1 MYLPLLLKKC
11 KSITFFQN
19 ILLTLLEFKTV
30 YIHVYITNCSQKDRQ
45 NLIYVNKVFGAA
57 SIVFFQQKKTS
68 VKCMEQETDWV
79 PVPLQNMYQGV
90 LLQSTQSD
98 PQGNL
103 SGMRDPSFA
112 RSSPPSDHHS
122 QQS

>member
-1 MYLPLLLKKC
+1 
-11 KSITFFQN
+11 
-19 ILLTLLEFKTV
+19 
-30 YIHVYITNCSQKDRQ
+30 
-45 NLIYVNKVFGAA
+45 
-57 SIVFFQQKKTS
+57 
-68 VKCMEQETDWV
+68 MEQETDWV
-79 PVPLQNMYQGV
+79 PVPLQNMYEGV
-90 LLQSTQSD
+90 LLLQSTQSD

>member
-1 MYLPLLLKKC
+1 
-11 KSITFFQN
+11 
-19 ILLTLLEFKTV
+19 
-30 YIHVYITNCSQKDRQ
+30 
-45 NLIYVNKVFGAA
+45 
-57 SIVFFQQKKTS
+57 
-68 VKCMEQETDWV
+68 MEQETDWV

-98 PQGNL
+98 PQDNL

-122 QQS
+122 QQSWNISVARAPMPTITLLYCRQLQ